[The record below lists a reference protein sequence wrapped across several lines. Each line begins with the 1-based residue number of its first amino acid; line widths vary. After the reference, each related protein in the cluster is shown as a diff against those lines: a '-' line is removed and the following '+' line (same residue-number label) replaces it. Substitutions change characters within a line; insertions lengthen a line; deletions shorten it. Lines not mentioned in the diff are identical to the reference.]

1 MQQRLIHVMDP
12 MCSWCW
18 GMAPLLDRICQ
29 RWPDLPLHLMP
40 ASLRANH
47 GAPLDQHSRQALA
60 AHWQAVASLSGQ
72 PFGDPQALPTTLV
85 YDTRPASRAL
95 IVARELDPALS
106 WAFARA
112 LQEAFYVA
120 GQDVTQTAVLVAVAE
135 AAGYDAALFAE
146 RFDARAS
153 AEQLEQDLQWVEGL
167 GLAELPILFGERDG
181 QLALLSTGYRPET
194 DVLALLE
201 RWLAAG
207 EGRQSVA

>member
-1 MQQRLIHVMDP
+1 
-12 MCSWCW
+12 
-18 GMAPLLDRICQ
+18 
-29 RWPDLPLHLMP
+29 
-40 ASLRANH
+40 
-47 GAPLDQHSRQALA
+47 
-60 AHWQAVASLSGQ
+60 
-72 PFGDPQALPTTLV
+72 
-85 YDTRPASRAL
+85 AL

-120 GQDVTQTAVLVAVAE
+120 GQDVTQTAGLVAVAE

-146 RFDARAS
+146 RFDAPAS